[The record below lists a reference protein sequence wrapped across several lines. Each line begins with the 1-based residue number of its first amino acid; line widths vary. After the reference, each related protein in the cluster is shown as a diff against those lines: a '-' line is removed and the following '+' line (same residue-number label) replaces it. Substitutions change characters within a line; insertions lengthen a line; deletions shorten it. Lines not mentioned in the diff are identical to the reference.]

1 MEHRVYNLF
10 PLALMEF
17 DNFPI
22 TDKEIDKLINDQDFE
37 SIQVENG
44 LISSDKYILNQK
56 KNKELKKNIF
66 NCVDMYTHK
75 VLDLHRNIS
84 FYFQNSWMMKHRP
97 KDWGQNHIH
106 ENSLISGILYLKTP
120 PNSGNLILHRN
131 RIVSNHLNPYINIP
145 AKNPNIYNADSFV
158 VVVEAKKLILFP
170 ANMNHSI
177 EINNSSEDRYCIAF
191 NIFFKGTLGEETSRL
206 DVK

>member
-56 KNKELKKNIF
+56 KIKN
-66 NCVDMYTHK
+66 
-75 VLDLHRNIS
+75 
-84 FYFQNSWMMKHRP
+84 
-97 KDWGQNHIH
+97 
-106 ENSLISGILYLKTP
+106 
-120 PNSGNLILHRN
+120 
-131 RIVSNHLNPYINIP
+131 
-145 AKNPNIYNADSFV
+145 
-158 VVVEAKKLILFP
+158 
-170 ANMNHSI
+170 
-177 EINNSSEDRYCIAF
+177 
-191 NIFFKGTLGEETSRL
+191 
-206 DVK
+206 